1 MMEKTILH
9 SHSISVVRHDAS
21 IALLSPAKVLNT
33 EKSNS
38 GLMHY
43 KHFTREKQPVT
54 QVWYSMDLD
63 DSLFL
68 RMENNQHNEKKS
80 Q

>member
-1 MMEKTILH
+1 MQ
-9 SHSISVVRHDAS
+9 
-21 IALLSPAKVLNT
+21 
-33 EKSNS
+33 
-38 GLMHY
+38 Y
-43 KHFTREKQPVT
+43 KHFTREKQPVI
-54 QVWYSMDLD
+54 QAWYSVDLD